1 MNFKGRHILSTKQ
14 FDRKSLLSLF
24 SDAKKMEGLFKKGS
38 KMLSGKIMASLF
50 FEASTRTRFSFEIAM
65 LKLGGKVVSNF
76 DMQLTSA
83 IKKME
88 TLEDTGKVVSQMVDV
103 IVVRHPEVGAV
114 ARIAEGSD
122 VPVINA
128 GEGALEH
135 PTQGLLDLYT
145 IWKEKG
151 KLDGLT
157 VGLVGDLKYSRV
169 LHSDADLLKFFD
181 VKFILVSPEEL
192 KMPQKMKA
200 DLSRASRI
208 YVETENLASVVS
220 EMDVLSCN
228 RLQKERFKTPADCEK
243 FRGTFQVNAALLKS
257 AKKDMIILNPL
268 PRIEELDRDVDSD
281 PRAKYFGQVRNGIVV
296 RMALLKQ
303 LLIG

>member
-1 MNFKGRHILSTKQ
+1 MKFKGQHILSTKQ
-14 FDRKSLLSLF
+14 FDKKDLLSLF
-24 SDAKKMEGLFKKGS
+24 SEAKKMEKIFKKGS
-38 KMLSGKIMASLF
+38 DLLSGKIMASLF
-50 FEASTRTRFSFEIAM
+50 FEASTRTRFSFEVAM

-88 TLEDTGKVVSQMVDV
+88 TLEDTGKVVSQLVDV
-103 IVVRHPEVGAV
+103 VVVRHPEVGAV
-114 ARIAEGSD
+114 AKIAEGSD

-151 KLDGLT
+151 RIDGLT
-157 VGLVGDLKYSRV
+157 VGLVGDLMYSRV

-181 VKFILVSPEEL
+181 VKFVLVSPSEL
-192 KMPQKMKA
+192 QLPQEMKDGLRKA
-200 DLSRASRI
+200 GRTYI
-208 YVETENLASVVS
+208 ETENLPSVVG

-228 RLQKERFKTPADCEK
+228 RLQKERFSNPADCEK
-243 FRGTFQVNAALLKS
+243 FRGSFRVNAALLKK

-268 PRIEELDRDVDSD
+268 PRIEELDTEVDKD
-281 PRAKYFGQVRNGIVV
+281 PRAKYFEQVKNGVVV
-296 RMALLKQ
+296 RMALLKKI
-303 LLIG
+303 LIG